1 MVLFLFAVDGGRL
14 RSVRSKKITLRGS
27 ALLERQTHVRDE
39 MKICNYYSNN
49 IIFID
54 RVMLLGETRHVT
66 N

>member
-39 MKICNYYSNN
+39 MKICNY
-49 IIFID
+49 
-54 RVMLLGETRHVT
+54 
-66 N
+66 